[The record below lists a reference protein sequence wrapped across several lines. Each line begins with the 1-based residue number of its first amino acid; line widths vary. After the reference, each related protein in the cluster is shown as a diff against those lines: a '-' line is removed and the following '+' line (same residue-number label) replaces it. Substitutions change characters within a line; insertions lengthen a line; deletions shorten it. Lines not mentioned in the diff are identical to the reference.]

1 MEKFKIKKFMSS
13 FLMLAVMV
21 VSIIGVMPKTAIY
34 ADEALEL
41 PDYDFRYDDYSHNGY
56 FDLYKWDSSCA
67 GADTVTFWNSEKLS
81 FCNAVISTSPLDA
94 SYTYYQYAGKDD
106 GSSWLYKTS
115 ENVSHSGSFEARG
128 KTYYYVWYA
137 MSTSAGNIGYKVKKG
152 ICYGSKDFDSAD
164 CETYIRDYILD
175 KLPTTFTVIG
185 NDGVDTDQVPDGSQ
199 DNPMEDKD
207 IGTIILKSHAFIPV
221 KNNTAY
227 PLLPQSDDS
236 TFAYYRFKYK
246 DKTSSGFS
254 ISDNKYARTFIQ
266 VRVQNQ
272 CVLLDPNDRNTIKE
286 FYKHYGEFYQYKN
299 IPTENINDNIFKVSW
314 DDITLKW
321 SDHTEHPTSTNKK
334 LEYRF
339 MIRVICTNALTVV
352 PDESSGWYAGG
363 WRSIVFDGSN
373 FVEET
378 NGHVTNDGTWT
389 DDKDDGNNN
398 SSDKTTD
405 VPKSEDEAND
415 SMSDSSSSSSTDFI
429 DKLKQ
434 AKNAFDTAN
443 EYIKQVL
450 KVPTMLGK
458 LFSFFPDWVLYPFEF
473 AFALIPWIIIYKLLR
488 G

>member
-41 PDYDFRYDDYSHNGY
+41 PNYDFRYDDYSHNGY

-199 DNPMEDKD
+199 DNPVEDKD
-207 IGTIILKSHAFIPV
+207 IGTIVLKSHGFIPT
-221 KNNTAY
+221 KNNNFIGDVSASY
-227 PLLPQSDDS
+227 D
-236 TFAYYRFKYK
+236 YYFKYK

-266 VRVQNQ
+266 IRVQNQ
-272 CVLLDPNDRNTIKE
+272 CVLFEPGNEDTIKE
-286 FYKHYGEFYQYKN
+286 YYPHYGEFYQYKN
-299 IPTENINDNIFKVSW
+299 LATENISDNTVKVSW
-314 DDITLKW
+314 GDVMSKW
-321 SDHTEHPTSTNKK
+321 SDYTEHPLAVNKK
-334 LEYRF
+334 LAYRF
-339 MIRVICTNALTVV
+339 MIRVICTDSLTVV
-352 PDESSGWYAGG
+352 PDEKSGWHAGG
-363 WRSIVFDGSN
+363 WRSFLFDGDH
-373 FVEET
+373 FLEET
-378 NGHVTNDGTWT
+378 NGHVNDDGTWS
-389 DDKDDGNNN
+389 DDEDDGHND
-398 SSDKTTD
+398 SSDKTTNISQD
-405 VPKSEDEAND
+405 KDKVNENLND
-415 SMSDSSSSSSTDFI
+415 SSTSFF
-429 DKLKQ
+429 DKLEH

-450 KVPTMLGK
+450 KIPVMLGK

-473 AFALIPWIIIYKLLR
+473 SFALIPWIIIYKLLR